1 VAGLAGISEPSTG
14 PGRKSAR
21 PRNTARYDRVYEH
34 MLAPERERLVQR
46 SLRHDL
52 EPVLL
57 LTTLLA
63 ILVAL
68 AVLLGTSSPG
78 F

>member
-1 VAGLAGISEPSTG
+1 
-14 PGRKSAR
+14 
-21 PRNTARYDRVYEH
+21 
-34 MLAPERERLVQR
+34 MLAPEEERLVQR
-46 SLRHDL
+46 PFQHDL

-57 LTTLLA
+57 LTALLA
-63 ILVAL
+63 ILVVL

>member
-1 VAGLAGISEPSTG
+1 
-14 PGRKSAR
+14 
-21 PRNTARYDRVYEH
+21 
-34 MLAPERERLVQR
+34 MLAPEKERIVQR
-46 SLRHDL
+46 PIQHDL

-57 LTTLLA
+57 LTALLA

-68 AVLLGTSSPG
+68 AVLLGSSSPG

>member
-1 VAGLAGISEPSTG
+1 
-14 PGRKSAR
+14 
-21 PRNTARYDRVYEH
+21 
-34 MLAPERERLVQR
+34 MLAPEKERIVRRPLQ
-46 SLRHDL
+46 HDL

-57 LTTLLA
+57 LTALLA
-63 ILVAL
+63 ILVVL

>member
-1 VAGLAGISEPSTG
+1 
-14 PGRKSAR
+14 
-21 PRNTARYDRVYEH
+21 

-63 ILVAL
+63 ILVVL

>member
-1 VAGLAGISEPSTG
+1 
-14 PGRKSAR
+14 
-21 PRNTARYDRVYEH
+21 
-34 MLAPERERLVQR
+34 LAPDKERLMRR
-46 SLRHDL
+46 SLQHDL